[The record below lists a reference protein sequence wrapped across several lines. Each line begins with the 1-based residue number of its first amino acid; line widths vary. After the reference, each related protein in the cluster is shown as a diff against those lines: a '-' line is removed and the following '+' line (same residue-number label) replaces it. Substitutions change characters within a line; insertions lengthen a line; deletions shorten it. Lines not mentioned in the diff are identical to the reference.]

1 MCFTNLP
8 IEVDEDG
15 DPYIADEIDRPAES
29 TDPDA
34 DATGEDGNPDLETY
48 GCLDDDP
55 DVPIAQLE
63 DEERFDE
70 VMETLPDD
78 ARAAIEA
85 EVGTTE
91 SVDGEQDGTPESRTI
106 AAGR

>member
-8 IEVDEDG
+8 IELDEDG
-15 DPYIADEIDRPAES
+15 DPYIADDIDRPAES
-29 TDPDA
+29 TDPPAEGPGD
-34 DATGEDGNPDLETY
+34 GEPDLETY

-55 DVPIAQLE
+55 DVPIAQLD

-85 EVGTTE
+85 EVGPTE
-91 SVDGEQDGTPESRTI
+91 SVDGERDRTRETRTI